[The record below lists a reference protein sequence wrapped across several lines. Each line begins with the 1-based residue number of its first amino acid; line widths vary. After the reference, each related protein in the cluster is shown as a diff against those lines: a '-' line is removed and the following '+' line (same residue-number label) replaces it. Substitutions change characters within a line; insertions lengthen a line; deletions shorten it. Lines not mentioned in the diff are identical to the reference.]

1 VNKLEIKRFTSKML
15 GANTYILYN
24 NGHGIVVDP
33 CTKISIIKEFCNSN
47 GIKINQIILTHCH
60 IDHTLYLQEY
70 LDEFNTIFAIHENG
84 NILNQDENLNG
95 ARLFGLRKSFGPADI
110 LLKDGSEF
118 EIGSLNV
125 RIIATPGHS
134 PGSICLYSDNL
145 LISGDTLFNL
155 SIGRSD
161 LPGGNQEQLMNSLKK
176 ISELPDDT
184 IIYPGHGTFS
194 TIKFEKA
201 NNPYL
206 KYPTII

>member
-1 VNKLEIKRFTSKML
+1 MDKLEIKRFTSKML
-15 GANTYILYN
+15 GANTYILYSK
-24 NGHGIVVDP
+24 GQGIVVDP
-33 CTKISIIKEFCNSN
+33 CTKVNVIKEFCNFN
-47 GIKINQIILTHCH
+47 EIKIKQIVLTHCH

-70 LDEFNTIFAIHENG
+70 LDEFNTVFAIHENG
-84 NILNQDENLNG
+84 NMFNQDENLNG
-95 ARLFGLRKSFGPADI
+95 ARLFGMKKSFGPADI
-110 LLKDGSEF
+110 LLKDGSELK
-118 EIGSLNV
+118 IGDFSV

-134 PGSICLYSDNL
+134 PGSICLYSDKL

-176 ISELPDDT
+176 ISDLPDGI

-206 KYPTII
+206 NFPAIT